1 MPTRLLP
8 IHASTDGIDQ
18 REAARRR
25 WLPVRHTF
33 AVALALALALALAVC
48 NLGEIR
54 PARSWQK
61 KQQKFRLLARSR
73 DVLRFGQISPNF
85 NRTICADGR
94 IALDMENL
102 SE

>member
-1 MPTRLLP
+1 MPTRLRP
-8 IHASTDGIDQ
+8 IYASTDGIDQ

-25 WLPVRHTF
+25 WLPVRHAF
-33 AVALALALALALAVC
+33 AVALAPAVC

-73 DVLRFGQISPNF
+73 NVLRFGQMSPNF